1 MYICI
6 IIFFELDFFLVDLVF
21 SFELIIL
28 LLLEFLFFIDKL
40 LGEVIVV

>member
-6 IIFFELDFFLVDLVF
+6 IIFFELDFFLVDLDF

>member
-6 IIFFELDFFLVDLVF
+6 IIFFELDFFLVDLDF

-28 LLLEFLFFIDKL
+28 LLLEFLFLDKL

>member
-6 IIFFELDFFLVDLVF
+6 NIFFEFDFFLVDLVF

-28 LLLEFLFFIDKL
+28 LLLEFLFLDKL